1 MSTNESSYLYILCCC
16 PSLVPLVSQQG
27 EKVRSSVQL
36 PDSHAP
42 CGSFLSRV
50 FWVGDDTAALALDRF
65 RQTSMAFIG
74 PSPRPHIDVTTSGKR
89 SLSSSVV
96 VIIILCREP
105 RASTSERV
113 PPFSKRID
121 GKIHRHSVLLSLRIA
136 VLFNGTRSL
145 HSDCEDEASPRN
157 FSRLSLPLAISGLS
171 LLKRCSP

>member
-27 EKVRSSVQL
+27 EKVRSTSVQL

-74 PSPRPHIDVTTSGKR
+74 PSPRPHIDVTMSGKR

-96 VIIILCREP
+96 VLIILCCESQ
-105 RASTSERV
+105 ASTSERV
-113 PPFSKRID
+113 PPFSKRSD
-121 GKIHRHSVLLSLRIA
+121 AKIHRHRVVISLRIA
-136 VLFNGTRSL
+136 VLFNLTQSPY
-145 HSDCEDEASPRN
+145 SDCEDEASP
-157 FSRLSLPLAISGLS
+157 
-171 LLKRCSP
+171 